1 MDSVTGFLSKR
12 KFCMAASLVTIIS
25 FLSSD
30 AQAKSALL
38 WKTVGNWHIGVDQT
52 LRFGCFM
59 LAGYEGGDM
68 LRIGFDPRD
77 KTGYMLFGNAAWRS
91 LTKGNR
97 YPVEIQFDNYPFWKM
112 TTLAV
117 IIGNGTI
124 PLLYTPFNDPTI
136 LRELED
142 SQVMTV
148 LYNGRVATK
157 MRLNGSQLAL
167 MEMLHCQKDMIAS
180 TQSRQSTDP
189 FASQSSTDPF
199 SR

>member
-1 MDSVTGFLSKR
+1 MDLAIGLVPTPKR
-12 KFCMAASLVTIIS
+12 CMAACVVTII
-25 FLSSD
+25 FLLSSHT
-30 AQAKSALL
+30 QAKSTLS

-77 KTGYMLFGNAAWRS
+77 KTGYMLFGNAAWKS
-91 LTKGNR
+91 LTKGKQ
-97 YPVEIQFDNYPFWKM
+97 YPVEIQFDNYSPWKM
-112 TTLAV
+112 TTLAM

-142 SQVMTV
+142 SQVMTI

-157 MRLNGSQLAL
+157 MRLNGSQSALLA
-167 MEMLHCQKDMIAS
+167 MLRCQKDMMAS
-180 TQSRQSTDP
+180 TQSGQ
-189 FASQSSTDPF
+189 STDPF